1 MFSRKNISLLKAAM
15 LLRQGLVSAFNKIVA
30 QQDQQAD
37 CKMSDIAMQLVKV
50 A

>member
-1 MFSRKNISLLKAAM
+1 MFSHKNISLLKVAM
-15 LLRQGLVSAFNKIVA
+15 LLRQGSSAFNKIVA

-37 CKMSDIAMQLVKV
+37 SKTSDIVMQLVKV